1 MRGGGAAGWQSA
13 ALVSRNVKWKDVCGG
28 CVHPAMAELSCVVSK
43 VCMWLQLTAE
53 ERPTVPKVSAPP
65 LTADQDHVPSVTG
78 AERMFE
84 ETSTPKTIPAERS
97 LAVIIVSLML
107 VRCCANTGDIF
118 MTAASKVFLLVLF
131 HCWLRY

>member
-1 MRGGGAAGWQSA
+1 MQGGAGWQSA

-65 LTADQDHVPSVTG
+65 SPLIKI
-78 AERMFE
+78 MFPL
-84 ETSTPKTIPAERS
+84 SQVRNACLKNLLHLKQS
-97 LAVIIVSLML
+97 QLKGVSL
-107 VRCCANTGDIF
+107 
-118 MTAASKVFLLVLF
+118 
-131 HCWLRY
+131 